1 MSPERPLN
9 ELIFQFLESIGIK
22 ERVEEHFAFVYW
34 DSVVGKEI
42 ARQTEPTK
50 ITRGILFVKVK
61 DSVWRNELQY
71 FKNEIIEKLNK
82 RIGKKVVEDIKFY

>member
-82 RIGKKVVEDIKFY
+82 RIGKKVIEDIKFY

>member
-42 ARQTEPTK
+42 AKQTEPTK

-82 RIGKKVVEDIKFY
+82 RIGKKVIEDIKFY